1 MKFLFVNGP
10 PIISHGLAPGLAEA
24 GEVVKIIDV
33 PGNFA
38 HNPDYFR
45 QQLTVF
51 RPHFIFVEGAAI
63 LKPGQLLFPVLKEF
77 RLPMLFWAIDDPA
90 EFKTFSL
97 PMARRA
103 RHVFTPAAEC
113 VSMYRSRGI
122 SASYLHFACLPT
134 FHRKVAPVKQFSHDV
149 VFVGNNYH
157 KYTPRLKGLEVVLK
171 PLLRGNFNIKVYG
184 SQWWTDP
191 GRPFSV
197 DRRFYGGYLPYHQLP
212 AVYSSAGIVL
222 GTHSVDTSATMMSM
236 RTFEA
241 LGCGAFYLTQW
252 TPAIEN
258 MFVNHKHLVWVK
270 DPEETLEMVKFYL
283 GREDLRKK
291 IACSGQAEV
300 YGKHTYRR
308 RAGEMMAAI
317 PFHHQW
323 R

>member
-1 MKFLFVNGP
+1 MKILFVNGP
-10 PIISHGLAPGLAEA
+10 PIISHGLAQGLAEA
-24 GEVVKIIDV
+24 GEEVKIIDV

-38 HNPDYFR
+38 RRPDYFR
-45 QQLTVF
+45 QQLEAF

-63 LKPGQLLFPVLKEF
+63 LKPARALFPALSE
-77 RLPMLFWAIDDPA
+77 LGLSMLFWAIDDPV

-122 SASYLHFACLPT
+122 SASYLHFACLPS
-134 FHRKVAPVKQFSHDV
+134 FHRKVAPVKQFSHDL

-171 PLLRGNFNIKVYG
+171 PLLGGNFNIKLYG
-184 SQWWTDP
+184 NEWWTDP
-191 GRPFSV
+191 DRPFHA
-197 DRRFYGGYLPYHQLP
+197 DRRFYGGYLPYLQLP

-222 GTHSVDTSATMMSM
+222 GIHSADTSSTMMSM

-258 MFVNHKHLVWVK
+258 MFENHKHLVWVK
-270 DPEETLEMVKFYL
+270 DPEETPEVVKFYL

-291 IACSGQAEV
+291 IAASGQAEV
-300 YGKHTYRR
+300 YGNHTYRL
-308 RAGEMMAAI
+308 RAAEMMAAI
-317 PFHHQW
+317 RRFGGS
-323 R
+323 